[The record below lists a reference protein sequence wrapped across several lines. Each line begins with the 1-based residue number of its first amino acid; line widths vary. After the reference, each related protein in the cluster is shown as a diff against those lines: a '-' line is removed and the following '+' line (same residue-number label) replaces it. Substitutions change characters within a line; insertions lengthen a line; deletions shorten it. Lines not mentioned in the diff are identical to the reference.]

1 MPFLFQRLQGRTYN
15 FERDRIHYQSFGL
28 SWSWSSTSKRIRA
41 ENRLWIERFVVKDR
55 IHYFQI
61 SLNIYLELPKRS
73 KEIQPL
79 LTAVIT
85 CILLRRCLSLT
96 IQHDGDAVR
105 FSKAVRPDLQLWTRL
120 DTLSKFLVI
129 MIMTLQFQRNKSW
142 KQKLNWNTLLS
153 DYDECIPRTTIS
165 QMGKP
170 IIIDSRDYEYRVGS
184 KGSKRTGWRCRNFH
198 KGCKARIST
207 LNETGHIIRVFGEH
221 DHAPPLPKEYK
232 SIIRLLDW
240 NTLLSDFVAYFPRT
254 TKTLQGKP
262 VIIDSGDY
270 MYIIDKVSNNSKTT
284 GWRCRSCNKGCKAR
298 VTTLNENGYIIR
310 FFGDHSHPPPLPKE

>member
-28 SWSWSSTSKRIRA
+28 SRSWSSTSKEIKA
-41 ENRLWIERFVVKDR
+41 E
-55 IHYFQI
+55 
-61 SLNIYLELPKRS
+61 
-73 KEIQPL
+73 
-79 LTAVIT
+79 
-85 CILLRRCLSLT
+85 
-96 IQHDGDAVR
+96 
-105 FSKAVRPDLQLWTRL
+105 
-120 DTLSKFLVI
+120 
-129 MIMTLQFQRNKSW
+129 

-262 VIIDSGDY
+262 VIIDNA
-270 MYIIDKVSNNSKTT
+270 M
-284 GWRCRSCNKGCKAR
+284 
-298 VTTLNENGYIIR
+298 VTTCLSLTTR
-310 FFGDHSHPPPLPKE
+310 CPKQQVGDAVLFIKAVRPDLQL